1 VPLTANQPRLIFRLD
16 TQPQHNNSRANTA
29 HRPLPRCL
37 LGRQRFLLS
46 GPWGRRSVV
55 MTAVENA
62 SACTSA
68 GRRCGAHHLRRV
80 GKCGKGSRSPLST
93 TEGVSL
99 CFSTRIAFN
108 EEIDAGE
115 FSRTLAIEP
124 YSVIWNKGWTSIR
137 GCARRRT
144 CLSTTLQSG
153 VSDDQSKLSK
163 QMPPRSF
170 AMRLTQ
176 TLARWRKDGLETEP
190 FRVNDYRL
198 FESLNRAGRG
208 FPECGCLG

>member
-37 LGRQRFLLS
+37 LGPQRFLLS
-46 GPWGRRSVV
+46 GPWGRRGAV

-62 SACTSA
+62 SACRSA

-108 EEIDAGE
+108 EEVDAGE
-115 FSRTLAIEP
+115 ISRTLAIDGALLSHLEQ
-124 YSVIWNKGWTSIR
+124 GMD
-137 GCARRRT
+137 RRYAAV
-144 CLSTTLQSG
+144 QG
-153 VSDDQSKLSK
+153 DE
-163 QMPPRSF
+163 
-170 AMRLTQ
+170 
-176 TLARWRKDGLETEP
+176 LAHRRHSNP
-190 FRVNDYRL
+190 V
-198 FESLNRAGRG
+198 
-208 FPECGCLG
+208 